1 MDPWTA
7 SQGTW
12 IFRDHISVSAHLYAE
27 YLSVKPAY
35 KVARR
40 KTWLLIPVLSMLCVT
55 FASCICWWINRTQW
69 NYLLTSDSTT
79 LPLEALRSGRPS
91 YIPRATLLQSLL
103 FCSVLSTWND
113 VTFPSIRSDRFSTY
127 YIMFLYSSVLLLK
140 SYHFAGMLN
149 WIWRLFFQLWLKSS

>member
-69 NYLLTSDSTT
+69 NYLLLILQRYHWKHCGVVGHHTSQGLLYYKACCFALCWVPEMMWHFPQSDLTDS
-79 LPLEALRSGRPS
+79 LPIILCFYTHQCS
-91 YIPRATLLQSLL
+91 YWNHTILQECWIE
-103 FCSVLSTWND
+103 FEG
-113 VTFPSIRSDRFSTY
+113 
-127 YIMFLYSSVLLLK
+127 YSSN
-140 SYHFAGMLN
+140 FG
-149 WIWRLFFQLWLKSS
+149 